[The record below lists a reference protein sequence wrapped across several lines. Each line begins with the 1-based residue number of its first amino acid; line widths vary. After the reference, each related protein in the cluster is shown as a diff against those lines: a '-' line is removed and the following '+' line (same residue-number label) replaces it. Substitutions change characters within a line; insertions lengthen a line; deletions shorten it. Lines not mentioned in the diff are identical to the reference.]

1 MADSL
6 KKLLFVLTLLLTGAV
21 FMESAVKKEKQPKP
35 KFDGIE
41 TVVLD
46 NGALVH
52 PKHLLVRFNE
62 PDGVKNLSIEE
73 GFNVKRKFNLI
84 DGLVLIEVT
93 HDGIDANDKI
103 SIKNNLLDIREG
115 IISTEKVQ
123 YVDYD
128 FINVLDKS
136 PTDSAYVDGE
146 LWGLHNLGEFGGKID
161 ADIDAPEAWNIT
173 TGSHEVIVAVM
184 DSGLRVTHQ
193 DIKNQLWVNEDE
205 IPNNGKDDDK
215 DGYTDNI
222 YGIAP
227 MTLNGDL
234 TDNVAHGTHVAG
246 TIGAS
251 ANDNGRHVGVAWN
264 IKIMGIKVGEW
275 WISTGATIAGIEFA
289 SNHGV
294 SVINCSFGGYN
305 YSQAEFDAYAAG
317 GEAGIMFSTSS
328 GNDGLDVDVLDPS
341 QAPQEEITSL
351 ERRLQSFTL
360 AELLEASQRARE
372 QGNFDDVRDLREAAI
387 SIHSSCF
394 ESMTDT
400 DLRTTMTAA
409 RSAGDN
415 LRILIFQC
423 IEILRNRKIYAD
435 F

>member
-1 MADSL
+1 MKICSINYFNNQMANSL
-6 KKLLFVLTLLLTGAV
+6 KKLLFVLTILLTG
-21 FMESAVKKEKQPKP
+21 FILMESAVKKETKLMP

-46 NGALVH
+46 NGAFVH
-52 PKHLLVRFNE
+52 PKHLLVRFNDPNE
-62 PDGVKNLSIEE
+62 IKNISKEEDFIVK
-73 GFNVKRKFNLI
+73 KKFNLV

-93 HDGIDANDKI
+93 HDGIGVNDKN
-103 SIKNNLLDIREG
+103 SIKNNLLAIRED
-115 IISTEKVQ
+115 IISNQNVQ

-128 FINVLDKS
+128 FINILDKS

-161 ADIDAPEAWNIT
+161 ADIDAPEAWDIT

-215 DGYTDNI
+215 DGYIDNI
-222 YGIAP
+222 NGIAP

-234 TDNVAHGTHVAG
+234 TDNVSHGTHVTG

-305 YSQAEFDAYAAG
+305 YSQAEFDAYDAG
-317 GEAGIMFSTSS
+317 G
-328 GNDGLDVDVLDPS
+328 
-341 QAPQEEITSL
+341 
-351 ERRLQSFTL
+351 
-360 AELLEASQRARE
+360 
-372 QGNFDDVRDLREAAI
+372 
-387 SIHSSCF
+387 
-394 ESMTDT
+394 
-400 DLRTTMTAA
+400 
-409 RSAGDN
+409 
-415 LRILIFQC
+415 
-423 IEILRNRKIYAD
+423 
-435 F
+435 